1 MESIVT
7 VLRSSLP
14 CVPTSNSTSGKF
26 DAPAKSTTSGN
37 LNDAVVNQAADA
49 LMAAAVV
56 AEPEITALLQ
66 GVASAN
72 GGKLD
77 GLDFKFKG
85 KASMQRKVRKLVQS
99 AEMKALEKHDDT
111 PLDLVGIV
119 WSVNDSVRYTMIV
132 PTEKYT
138 PAVKQAMASM
148 EARGYAAE
156 KLKNYWSSSD
166 NYQGIND
173 SYAVPCAASPSG
185 KLLFELQFHTPESFA
200 FKSDSHVLYETF
212 RAARDPDAKKA
223 AWDEQ
228 VRQAEAVPVPP
239 GVLEIPEPSNY
250 AMPGEIDMYAEL
262 ALSRVMGLQDAMVA
276 RCAELV
282 GAPPAPSLRSVPQ
295 LVAELKQLVATID
308 ADGDDSPNDDGPE
321 LKVAVNIVPDAL
333 TLNFTFPESSYADDA
348 RAAANKLSG
357 AFERNAAVALRN
369 GWVDGAGGTLGLR
382 LHLCVAGADDGVAF
396 TDDSRIPFCVAL
408 HTPASLAAED
418 ALDECC
424 RAREAARNK
433 ADAKAADAKLAAL
446 RAKVP
451 VPKGAAGLA

>member
-132 PTEKYT
+132 PTETYT

-173 SYAVPCAASPSG
+173 RYAVPCAASLSG

-262 ALSRVMGLQDAMVA
+262 ALSRVMGLQDTMVA
-276 RCAELV
+276 RCTELV

-333 TLNFTFPESSYADDA
+333 TLNSVSYTHPPSPRDA
-348 RAAANKLSG
+348 
-357 AFERNAAVALRN
+357 
-369 GWVDGAGGTLGLR
+369 
-382 LHLCVAGADDGVAF
+382 
-396 TDDSRIPFCVAL
+396 
-408 HTPASLAAED
+408 
-418 ALDECC
+418 
-424 RAREAARNK
+424 
-433 ADAKAADAKLAAL
+433 
-446 RAKVP
+446 
-451 VPKGAAGLA
+451 